1 MKESE
6 KQKKNDQS
14 INAMFSLLRY
24 NWKTISPVYFMA
36 LVSSLLMAFLPY
48 FVGRI
53 AGLVSAN
60 QVDYGELQGL
70 IILMVTLNLAGSLT
84 LRVYKLMLIHLEIP
98 IHYRIR
104 TITQKFAWDFKY
116 EEFIEKPS
124 GKVSSALNEVYAKLA
139 TIIIDFGQEDV
150 DTLVKFPVFIGILF
164 LSTKENATLFS
175 VYLIV
180 LILVSIFSLRKVR
193 STAKVHSDMQS
204 TVMGR
209 LFDSF
214 SNFVNVKSFNSE
226 SVELNSLERDNK
238 SMMQTSVNRS
248 LADEIYWTSVELV
261 VRWGL
266 WISFA
271 ILNLWLYKNGRLSVV
286 GIVTAVTVLQQF
298 TNSVWDISSRMKSI
312 TTDFSEYK
320 QNYNYLFPGRNV
332 VKEYYQDLNKPKLKV
347 QKPIFDSSISFNNL
361 NFAYPDRDD
370 AKVLRSINLKINKNE
385 KVGIVG
391 KSGSGKTTLIKL
403 LLGFYDYE
411 DSAIQVDGRPLK
423 KESLGLLNSYVP
435 QDTTLF
441 QQSIAYNIAYA
452 KNGKASKQEII
463 SAAKKAHAHE
473 FINSLPDK
481 YDTLVGERGIK
492 LSLGQRQRIAIA
504 RAFLKHSDLLILDE
518 ATSALDSK
526 TEKLV
531 QDSLEKLWKDKTVV
545 AIAHR
550 LSTLNNVNR
559 IIVMDAGRIVESGTK
574 AELLSQNGIFTDLWK
589 HQKDGLII
597 D

>member
-1 MKESE
+1 MKESK

-14 INAMFSLLRY
+14 IKAMLSFLKY
-24 NWKTISPVYFMA
+24 NWKPLLPTYLASFLANISIAV
-36 LVSSLLMAFLPY
+36 LPY

-53 AGLVSAN
+53 AGLVSEAN
-60 QVDYGELQGL
+60 VDYGQLKILL
-70 IILMVTLNLAGSLT
+70 IIMVALNLVHSLT
-84 LRVYKLMLIHLEIP
+84 WRVYGLLEVFVQTP
-98 IHYRIR
+98 VLYKVRD
-104 TITQKFAWDFKY
+104 ITQKYVWGFKY
-116 EEFIEKPS
+116 EEFVQRPS
-124 GKVSSALNEVYAKLA
+124 GKVASALDEVYAKLM
-139 TIIIDFGQEDV
+139 TIFIDFGEEDI
-150 DTLVKFPVFIGILF
+150 DKLVRFPVFIGILF
-164 LSTKENATLFS
+164 LSTKENAVLFS
-175 VYLIV
+175 VFLI
-180 LILVSIFSLRKVR
+180 ILVITSYFSLKRVK
-193 STAKVHSDMQS
+193 STANIHSDMKS
-204 TVMGR
+204 TVAGR
-209 LFDSF
+209 QFDSI

-226 SVELNSLERDNK
+226 SVEL
-238 SMMQTSVNRS
+238 RS
-248 LADEIYWTSVELV
+248 LSKDSSSMLKTSTKRNFADEIYWASADLV
-261 VRWGL
+261 IRWGL

-271 ILNLWLYKNGRLSVV
+271 VLNLWLYSNGNLSVV

-298 TNSVWDISSRMKSI
+298 TNSIWEISGRI
-312 TTDFSEYK
+312 QHIATDFSEYK

-370 AKVLRSINLKINKNE
+370 TKVLKNINLTINKNE

-411 DSAIQVDGRPLK
+411 DGAIQVDGKPLK

-452 KNGKASKQEII
+452 KNGKATKKEII
-463 SAAKKAHAHE
+463 AAAKKAHAHE

-481 YDTLVGERGIK
+481 YETLVGERGIK

-531 QDSLEKLWKDKTVV
+531 QDSLEKLWKDRTVV

>member
-1 MKESE
+1 MKESK

-14 INAMFSLLRY
+14 IKAMLSFLKY
-24 NWKTISPVYFMA
+24 NWKPLLPTYLASFLANISIAV
-36 LVSSLLMAFLPY
+36 LPY

-53 AGLVSAN
+53 AGLVSEAN
-60 QVDYGELQGL
+60 VDYGQLKILL
-70 IILMVTLNLAGSLT
+70 IIMVALNLVHSLT
-84 LRVYKLMLIHLEIP
+84 WRVYGLLEVFVQTP
-98 IHYRIR
+98 VLYKVRD
-104 TITQKFAWDFKY
+104 ITQKYVWGFKY
-116 EEFIEKPS
+116 EEFVQRPS
-124 GKVSSALNEVYAKLA
+124 GKVASALDEVYAKLM
-139 TIIIDFGQEDV
+139 TIFIDFGEEDI
-150 DTLVKFPVFIGILF
+150 DKLVRFPVFIGILF
-164 LSTKENATLFS
+164 LSTKENAVLFS
-175 VYLIV
+175 VFLI
-180 LILVSIFSLRKVR
+180 ILVITSYFSLKRVK
-193 STAKVHSDMQS
+193 STANIHSDMKS
-204 TVMGR
+204 TVAGR
-209 LFDSF
+209 QFDSI

-226 SVELNSLERDNK
+226 SVEL
-238 SMMQTSVNRS
+238 RS
-248 LADEIYWTSVELV
+248 LSKDSSSMLKTSTKRNFADEIYWASADLV
-261 VRWGL
+261 IRWGL

-271 ILNLWLYKNGRLSVV
+271 VLNLWLYSNGNLSVV

-298 TNSVWDISSRMKSI
+298 TNSIWEISGRI
-312 TTDFSEYK
+312 QHIATDFSEYK

-370 AKVLRSINLKINKNE
+370 TKVLKNINLKINKNE

-411 DSAIQVDGRPLK
+411 DSAIQVDGKPLK

-452 KNGKASKQEII
+452 KNGKATKKEII
-463 SAAKKAHAHE
+463 AAAKKAHAHE

-481 YDTLVGERGIK
+481 YETLVGERGIK

>member
-1 MKESE
+1 M
-6 KQKKNDQS
+6 
-14 INAMFSLLRY
+14 
-24 NWKTISPVYFMA
+24 
-36 LVSSLLMAFLPY
+36 
-48 FVGRI
+48 
-53 AGLVSAN
+53 
-60 QVDYGELQGL
+60 
-70 IILMVTLNLAGSLT
+70 
-84 LRVYKLMLIHLEIP
+84 
-98 IHYRIR
+98 
-104 TITQKFAWDFKY
+104 
-116 EEFIEKPS
+116 
-124 GKVSSALNEVYAKLA
+124 
-139 TIIIDFGQEDV
+139 
-150 DTLVKFPVFIGILF
+150 
-164 LSTKENATLFS
+164 
-175 VYLIV
+175 
-180 LILVSIFSLRKVR
+180 
-193 STAKVHSDMQS
+193 
-204 TVMGR
+204 
-209 LFDSF
+209 
-214 SNFVNVKSFNSE
+214 
-226 SVELNSLERDNK
+226 
-238 SMMQTSVNRS
+238 
-248 LADEIYWTSVELV
+248 
-261 VRWGL
+261 
-266 WISFA
+266 
-271 ILNLWLYKNGRLSVV
+271 V

-298 TNSVWDISSRMKSI
+298 TNSIWEISGRI
-312 TTDFSEYK
+312 QHIATDFSEYK

-370 AKVLRSINLKINKNE
+370 TKVLKNINLTINKNE

-411 DSAIQVDGRPLK
+411 DGAIQVDGKPLK

-452 KNGKASKQEII
+452 KNGKATKKEII
-463 SAAKKAHAHE
+463 AAAKKAHAHE

-481 YDTLVGERGIK
+481 YETLVGERGIK

-550 LSTLNNVNR
+550 LSTLNNVSR

>member
-1 MKESE
+1 MKESK

-14 INAMFSLLRY
+14 IKAMLSFLKY
-24 NWKTISPVYFMA
+24 NWKPLLPTYLASFLANISIAV
-36 LVSSLLMAFLPY
+36 LPY

-53 AGLVSAN
+53 AGLVSEAN
-60 QVDYGELQGL
+60 VDYGQLKILL
-70 IILMVTLNLAGSLT
+70 IIMVALNLVHSLT
-84 LRVYKLMLIHLEIP
+84 WRVYGLLEVFVQTP
-98 IHYRIR
+98 VLYKVRD
-104 TITQKFAWDFKY
+104 ITQKYVWGFKY
-116 EEFIEKPS
+116 EEFVQRPS
-124 GKVSSALNEVYAKLA
+124 GKVASALDEVYAKLM
-139 TIIIDFGQEDV
+139 TIFIDFGEEDI
-150 DTLVKFPVFIGILF
+150 DKLVRFPVFIGILF
-164 LSTKENATLFS
+164 LSTKENAVLFS
-175 VYLIV
+175 VFLI
-180 LILVSIFSLRKVR
+180 ILVITSYFSLKRVK
-193 STAKVHSDMQS
+193 STANIHSDMKS
-204 TVMGR
+204 TVAGR
-209 LFDSF
+209 QFDSI

-226 SVELNSLERDNK
+226 SVEL
-238 SMMQTSVNRS
+238 RS
-248 LADEIYWTSVELV
+248 LSKDSSSMLKTSTKRNFADEIYWASADLV
-261 VRWGL
+261 IRWGL

-271 ILNLWLYKNGRLSVV
+271 VLNLWLYSNGNLSVV

-298 TNSVWDISSRMKSI
+298 TNSIWEISGRI
-312 TTDFSEYK
+312 QHIATDFSEYK

-370 AKVLRSINLKINKNE
+370 TKVLKNINLTINKNE

-411 DSAIQVDGRPLK
+411 DGAIQVDGKPLK

-452 KNGKASKQEII
+452 KNGKATKKEII
-463 SAAKKAHAHE
+463 AAAKKAHAHE

-481 YDTLVGERGIK
+481 YETLVGERGIK